1 MGYDQGKIDNWA
13 ADAENGQM
21 YKDTLNE
28 IAGAVR
34 NMTVDYENL
43 DSAMEEENNNAE
55 EAKTSILSTVT
66 SIKDLKNEITSNDI
80 LGEEDY
86 GKGLSLLAL
95 QYEECEDAYT
105 NYVNA
110 VETGNPYL
118 IEQAKKLQK
127 SLLEHRKS
135 LNQEQKLQE
144 IWLKHSVKARL
155 LKMILM
161 RMIVQRKKP

>member
-13 ADAENGQM
+13 ADAEDGQM

-66 SIKDLKNEITSNDI
+66 SIKDLKNEIASNDI

-95 QYEECEDAYT
+95 
-105 NYVNA
+105 
-110 VETGNPYL
+110 
-118 IEQAKKLQK
+118 
-127 SLLEHRKS
+127 
-135 LNQEQKLQE
+135 
-144 IWLKHSVKARL
+144 
-155 LKMILM
+155 
-161 RMIVQRKKP
+161 